1 MMLVCVW
8 TAVSGEQQITQHS
21 QNILIGN
28 TAQIVGPNASSWI
41 IKRAKER
48 QAASAESYS
57 GENQIVFMQACCV
70 ELYQL
75 IYLYKQHF
83 WESTVK
89 EFIVSCN
96 RAQVFDFLLHLLLV
110 CQGQFTISRSL

>member
-8 TAVSGEQQITQHS
+8 TAVSDERQIAQHS
-21 QNILIGN
+21 QSILIGN
-28 TAQIVGPNASSWI
+28 TAQILGPNASYWI
-41 IKRAKER
+41 IKLAKER

-57 GENQIVFMQACCV
+57 EENQIVFMQACCV

-89 EFIVSCN
+89 EFIVSHN
-96 RAQVFDFLLHLLLV
+96 RELFLDFLLHLLLV
-110 CQGQFTISRSL
+110 SKGPFTISRSL

>member
-8 TAVSGEQQITQHS
+8 TAVSDERQIAQHS
-21 QNILIGN
+21 QSILIGN
-28 TAQIVGPNASSWI
+28 TAQILGPNASYWI
-41 IKRAKER
+41 IKLAKER

-57 GENQIVFMQACCV
+57 GENQIVFMPACCV

-75 IYLYKQHF
+75 IYLYKQLF
-83 WESTVK
+83 WESTMK

-96 RAQVFDFLLHLLLV
+96 RALVFDFLLHLLLV
-110 CQGQFTISRSL
+110 CQGQLTNSRSL

>member
-1 MMLVCVW
+1 MLVCVW
-8 TAVSGEQQITQHS
+8 TAVSGEQQIAQHS
-21 QNILIGN
+21 QSILIGN

-41 IKRAKER
+41 IKHAKER
-48 QAASAESYS
+48 QAGSAESYS
-57 GENQIVFMQACCV
+57 GENQTLFTQACCV

-96 RAQVFDFLLHLLLV
+96 GALVFDFLLHLLLV
-110 CQGQFTISRSL
+110 CQGQFTISWSL